1 MKKEEKSQQTADEL
15 KNEITEEVKHE
26 GVLDKGYGLM
36 PKIIML
42 DPNLS
47 IEAKSLYAF
56 FCSFCGSGSTA
67 YPGREYIYTFLNIG
81 KHVYY
86 KALNE
91 LKDKGLISVE
101 QVKTNGMFSKNIYT
115 LVNNPKEYLS
125 KTIPCVEENNTLAFG
140 GLLKYGYGLIP
151 KIVMIDQDL
160 TPKTKALY
168 AYLSVFT
175 GAGQVSFPKKQYTL
189 HHLDISSGTY
199 QKCLN
204 ELVCANYVQVSPKRD
219 KGKFIGNDYIIVE
232 NPYKPATVANSS
244 PEYKNWDTVN
254 QDTAEWD
261 TVNQDTNNNK
271 VNINNHK
278 KNRIKK
284 DSAFNITDDE
294 YLNNSDNANK
304 KNSVVKANKGKN
316 PDDQAILS
324 ANAAY
329 NIFEDDRFNLYP
341 LEMSQEAIDQSEHY
355 KTEFDT
361 FTKTKLAK
369 ETYFKHADIAH
380 FYLLMSEVYKTTK
393 IPEDTINEYLD
404 ILASF
409 SDVKTKN
416 TIKHFSESDHRSILS
431 KLSNAYIEK
440 YTGYK
445 DEDTQ
450 IYDLRGYC
458 ARMIMNI
465 ANAKNLK
472 GEI

>member
-15 KNEITEEVKHE
+15 KNQITEEVKHE

-67 YPGREYIYTFLNIG
+67 YPGREYIYNFLNIG

-115 LVNNPKEYLS
+115 LVGNPKEYLS
-125 KTIPCVEENNTLAFG
+125 KATPCIEENNTLAFG

-151 KIVMIDQDL
+151 KVVMINKDL

-168 AYLSVFT
+168 AYFCVYT
-175 GAGQVSFPKKQYTL
+175 GAGQTSFPKKQYTL
-189 HHLDISSGTY
+189 HHLNISDSTY

-204 ELVCANYVQVSPKRD
+204 SLISENYIKVFSIREKGRFVGNNYVIVD
-219 KGKFIGNDYIIVE
+219 KPCKSEV
-232 NPYKPATVANSS
+232 VVNSS
-244 PEYKNWDTVN
+244 PDIENWDTVN
-254 QDTAEWD
+254 RDTAEWD

-271 VNINNHK
+271 VNINNLK

-284 DSAFNITDDE
+284 DSDFNITDDE

-316 PDDQAILS
+316 PDEQAILS

-329 NIFEDDRFNLYP
+329 NIFEDERFSLYP
-341 LEMSQEAIDQSEHY
+341 LEMSQKVIDESEHY
-355 KTEFDT
+355 KAEFNT
-361 FTKTKLAK
+361 FTKTQLAK
-369 ETYFKHADIAH
+369 ETYFKYADIAH
-380 FYLLMSEVYKTTK
+380 FYLLMAEVYKTTK
-393 IPEDTINEYLD
+393 IPEDSINEYVD
-404 ILASF
+404 ILSSF
-409 SDVKTKN
+409 SDAKTKN
-416 TIKHFSESDHRSILS
+416 AIKLFSESDHRSILK
-431 KLSNAYIEK
+431 KLSNTYIEK

-465 ANAKNLK
+465 ASTKNLK